1 MDYYRQL
8 LYISYPERSAEKKYL
23 DHLPCHH
30 TGTCPLKKGI
40 WRKQLSESFQCHH
53 QSHSL
58 CCWFMFIRKL
68 IIPTTGSLVV
78 RPSEFPLQK
87 DFYWFYLGICLELQ
101 VTKPMTTWWFQHIY
115 KILIKLDHVRIMS
128 PSREV
133 NIQNPWNHHLDDHVV
148 HPENASST
156 CTCHFNPPADFLAAA
171 WRSLQSENILEL
183 AIKQTYHTWN
193 KICSNR
199 NNNQLNLT
207 SLEKWTTLS
216 KTKVYVQCK
225 YCIYIYMFSIWNFK
239 VMSPDFPTK
248 IG

>member
-1 MDYYRQL
+1 MFHVYSETHHSNHWF
-8 LYISYPERSAEKKYL
+8 IGGSAF
-23 DHLPCHH
+23 
-30 TGTCPLKKGI
+30 GI
-40 WRKQLSESFQCHH
+40 PFAKRTSIDSSGNMPRIA
-53 QSHSL
+53 SH
-58 CCWFMFIRKL
+58 
-68 IIPTTGSLVV
+68 
-78 RPSEFPLQK
+78 
-87 DFYWFYLGICLELQ
+87 
-101 VTKPMTTWWFQHIY
+101 KPMTTWWFQHIY
-115 KILIKLDHVRIMS
+115 KILVKLDHVRIMS

-133 NIQNPWNHHLDDHVV
+133 NIQNPWDHHPDDHVV

-183 AIKQTYHTWN
+183 TIKQTYHTWN
-193 KICSNR
+193 KIWPNK

-216 KTKVYVQCK
+216 KKKLMYNVHT
-225 YCIYIYMFSIWNFK
+225 IYICMFSISNFE